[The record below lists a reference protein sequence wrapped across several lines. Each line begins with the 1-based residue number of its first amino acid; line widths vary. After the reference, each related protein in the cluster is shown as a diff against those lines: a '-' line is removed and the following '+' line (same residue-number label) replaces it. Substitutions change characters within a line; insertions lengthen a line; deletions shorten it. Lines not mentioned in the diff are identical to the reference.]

1 MRTVRPTLDNAWV
14 VIPAYN
20 EAGSIASVVAGLR
33 CAGYANVCVVND
45 GSADG
50 TGALALRAG
59 AHVLEHV
66 TNFGQGAAL
75 QTGIDY
81 ALANDAQYVCT
92 FDADGQHSAQSLSAL
107 LEAIDD
113 HDADVALGSR
123 FLSGG
128 SNVPPLRRL
137 LLRAAL
143 AFTRMHARVDVSD
156 THNGLRIFS
165 RRAAQLV
172 QIEQPQM
179 AHASEILQKIG
190 AAKLRY
196 VEVPVTIA
204 YTDYSREKGQ
214 SGFDSVKILL
224 DLLYRSIAV
233 RH

>member
-1 MRTVRPTLDNAWV
+1 MRTVRPTLDNVWV
-14 VIPAYN
+14 IIPAYN
-20 EAGSIASVVAGLR
+20 EARSIGSVVAGLR
-33 CAGYANVCVVND
+33 HAGYQNVCVVND
-45 GSADG
+45 GSSDG
-50 TGALALRAG
+50 TAALALRSG

-81 ALANDAQYVCT
+81 ALAGGAQYVCT
-92 FDADGQHSAQSLSAL
+92 FDADGQHATQSLDAL
-107 LEAIDD
+107 LHAIDAQE
-113 HDADVALGSR
+113 ADVALGSR
-123 FLSGG
+123 FLRDG
-128 SNVPPLRRL
+128 SSVPPLRRV

-143 AFTRMHARVDVSD
+143 AFTRLHARVDVTD
-156 THNGLRIFS
+156 THNGLRVFS

-172 QIEQPQM
+172 RIEQPQM

-204 YTDYSREKGQ
+204 YTDYSRAKGQ